1 MRPITQEKRL
11 WFDFF
16 IVISVLASIGITIIA
31 ISKGIY
37 EVFPYFYLI
46 PVVLIAY
53 SRPRISIFVTV
64 FVGWLYVGLVYA
76 LGLPDTRIFTHATIR
91 FFIFVSIGVL
101 ISTYSRE
108 YRKEGER
115 SCGTF
120 FNSQAG
126 AFSFDK
132 KTFKIIDPNRKFA
145 QIVKYDFDL
154 LPHKYLSDIITDQEE
169 RDIFLSEVENQLRA
183 GDIEVM
189 FTCSDDTKRW
199 MLLTAAECG
208 DQTIMCTFVDITEQ
222 KQAQNSLS
230 AANRKLNLLNSITRH
245 DILNQLTALIGY
257 IQLSKQHNNDPQI
270 DNFLFKQEQ
279 AADAIRNQILFTR
292 DYQNIGVHFPQ
303 WQNVAETVSLAVA
316 ALDLTAV
323 IVDDSDL
330 PSLEIYADPLFEKV
344 FYNLLENSVRHGEN
358 VNKIVITSN
367 ETDEGLDIIIGDDGV
382 GIPDE
387 QKEKIFNR
395 EYYKN
400 TGFGLFL
407 SREIL
412 AITNL
417 EISETGIYKEG
428 ARFVIHAPQGTYR
441 FLSGN

>member
-1 MRPITQEKRL
+1 LPVKPIKKTGGNRLRPLTREQKL

-31 ISKGIY
+31 ISRGIY

-53 SRPRISIFVTV
+53 SRPKISIFVTV

-76 LGLPDTRIFTHATIR
+76 LGLPDTRIFTHATIW

-132 KTFKIIDPNRKFA
+132 KTHKIMEPNRKSA
-145 QIVKYDFDL
+145 QIVKYDFDI

-169 RDIFLSEVENQLRA
+169 RDMFLSEVHNQHRV

-199 MLLTAAECG
+199 MLLTAADCG
-208 DQTIMCTFVDITEQ
+208 DQTIICTVVDITEQ
-222 KQAQNSLS
+222 KQAQNSLAS
-230 AANRKLNLLNSITRH
+230 QTRNSI
-245 DILNQLTALIGY
+245 
-257 IQLSKQHNNDPQI
+257 S
-270 DNFLFKQEQ
+270 
-279 AADAIRNQILFTR
+279 
-292 DYQNIGVHFPQ
+292 
-303 WQNVAETVSLAVA
+303 
-316 ALDLTAV
+316 
-323 IVDDSDL
+323 
-330 PSLEIYADPLFEKV
+330 
-344 FYNLLENSVRHGEN
+344 
-358 VNKIVITSN
+358 
-367 ETDEGLDIIIGDDGV
+367 
-382 GIPDE
+382 
-387 QKEKIFNR
+387 
-395 EYYKN
+395 
-400 TGFGLFL
+400 
-407 SREIL
+407 
-412 AITNL
+412 
-417 EISETGIYKEG
+417 
-428 ARFVIHAPQGTYR
+428 
-441 FLSGN
+441 